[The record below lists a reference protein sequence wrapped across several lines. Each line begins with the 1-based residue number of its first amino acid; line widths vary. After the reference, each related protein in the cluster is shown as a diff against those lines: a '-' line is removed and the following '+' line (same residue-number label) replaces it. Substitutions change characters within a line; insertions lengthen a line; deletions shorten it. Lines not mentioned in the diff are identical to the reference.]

1 MTIILISFTI
11 IQFVQSTSQI
21 IDLRFTRYGLI
32 CDGLVLP
39 SPFPRISSAYLFDTT
54 NAYPSNFVSYPSNF
68 VMSTNYSNEEIRY
81 LHMGP
86 NSTLASMNS
95 SVMILPPNESHP
107 TFRLVMRP
115 SDPRSFCDERGMG
128 IAEMPTA
135 TAIQIAASVS
145 LVRNFESDNSTMIGT
160 ATDSSAFVIST
171 ISMFDVIP
179 AGVYDTLLAAIRRLG
194 VQTAD
199 DENINLLP
207 AIEYTI
213 FRSRESADVVV
224 RIVSFPQD
232 YLEFN
237 PEGMRLM
244 VRPHSRWTPFQL
256 GLNTMK
262 HIGILLDYQHNQI
275 GFCEPL

>member
-1 MTIILISFTI
+1 MKIILISFTI

-21 IDLRFTRYGLI
+21 INLRLTRDGLLCEGLI
-32 CDGLVLP
+32 LP
-39 SPFPRISSAYLFDTT
+39 PPFPRIRSAYIFDTT
-54 NAYPSNFVSYPSNF
+54 NSYPSNF
-68 VMSTNYSNEEIRY
+68 VMSTNYSNEGIRY
-81 LHMGP
+81 MHLGP
-86 NSTLASMNS
+86 NSTLASMTT

-107 TFRLVMRP
+107 TFRLVRRP
-115 SDPRSFCDERGMG
+115 SDPRSFCDERGMS
-128 IAEMPTA
+128 IAEMPTE

-145 LVRNFESDNSTMIGT
+145 LVRNIESGDYSTMIGT
-160 ATDSSAFVIST
+160 ATDSSSFVIST

-179 AGVYDTLLAAIRRLG
+179 AGVYDTLLAEIRRLG

-213 FRSRESADVVV
+213 FRSRESDEVVA

-244 VRPHSRWTPFQL
+244 VRPDSEWTRPQL
-256 GLNTMK
+256 GINTLK
-262 HIGILLDYQHNQI
+262 HTGILLDYQRHQI
-275 GFCEPL
+275 GFFEPL